1 MPQKNRP
8 EATRIDP
15 KRLRRITMMMNR
27 NDSVYDDDDGDD
39 EDEYEDDDDKD
50 DDDDARGLKPGRT
63 TTEHD
68 RKARIREEEKNS
80 SCVR

>member
-1 MPQKNRP
+1 
-8 EATRIDP
+8 
-15 KRLRRITMMMNR
+15 MMNR

-39 EDEYEDDDDKD
+39 EYEYEDDDDKD

-68 RKARIREEEKNS
+68 RKARIREEETNS
-80 SCVR
+80 